1 MQINESLNKLDII
14 YTGRPLDKIV
24 QSLAAAALFVIAAF
38 FLLADVTPDKNSQ
51 HPEFMPIFML
61 LIAALL
67 LASGL
72 FFVAKLFEMN
82 SYCFDKNVNK
92 FYLAGRKSFF
102 RKWSAEG
109 AVSDITRVS
118 CKTIGRGADMQ
129 SEIFLKCGF
138 YDSEIK
144 TIKCGTGVKTHDR
157 FITNCIKIF
166 IESENI

>member
-1 MQINESLNKLDII
+1 V
-14 YTGRPLDKIV
+14 DKIV
-24 QSLAAAALFVIAAF
+24 QSLAASALFVSAAF
-38 FLLADVTPDKNSQ
+38 FLLADVTPDKNSR

-72 FFVAKLFEMN
+72 FFISKLFETN
-82 SYCFDKNVNK
+82 SYFFDKNVDK

-102 RKWSAEG
+102 KKWSAEG
-109 AVSDITRVS
+109 AVSEITRVS
-118 CKTIGRGADMQ
+118 CKTFGRGADMQ

-144 TIKCGTGVKTHDR
+144 IIKCGTGVKVEDR
-157 FITNCIKIF
+157 VITNCIKIF
-166 IESENI
+166 IESEKI